1 MTRANP
7 PALPFLMN
15 EPTSR
20 WIGEI
25 FTECSQRFFDD
36 EFRFEKK
43 IGPFQRRQVVSGRS
57 WIDSR
62 SPKYLIRHPVADSRE
77 TVLHEQDG
85 FDRCFRVSIQ
95 ELIDEPPVKFRGA
108 DLGNVTPPPSGLILP
123 LVKADATK
131 LSGIGKDQRA
141 YVLVQNEVIVLS
153 GTKGRRFNPQF
164 AAHAEMD
171 SNPIPGGEFEQHLLP
186 PCKGTEEPASG

>member
-7 PALPFLMN
+7 PALPFLMD

-20 WIGEI
+20 WIREI

-43 IGPFQRRQVVSGRS
+43 TCSLPRCQFISGRS
-57 WIDSR
+57 RIDSR
-62 SPKYLIRHPVADSRE
+62 SPKYLVRHPVADSGE

-85 FDRCFRVSIQ
+85 FDRCFEVSIQ
-95 ELIDEPPVKFRGA
+95 ELIEEPPVKFPGT
-108 DLGNVTPPPSGLILP
+108 DLGNITPPPSRLILS

-131 LSGIGKDQRA
+131 LSGVGQDQRA
-141 YVLVQNEVIVLS
+141 CLLIQNEVIVLP
-153 GTKGRRFNPQF
+153 GAKG
-164 AAHAEMD
+164 
-171 SNPIPGGEFEQHLLP
+171 
-186 PCKGTEEPASG
+186 